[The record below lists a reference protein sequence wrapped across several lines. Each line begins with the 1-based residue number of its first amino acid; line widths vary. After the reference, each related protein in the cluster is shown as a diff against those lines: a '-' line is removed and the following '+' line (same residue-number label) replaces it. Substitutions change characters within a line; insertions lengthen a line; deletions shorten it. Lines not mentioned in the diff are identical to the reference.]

1 MIVMY
6 GVLHATALWELN
18 ASESLVQ
25 RGKMYK
31 VQHPAPRFPVH
42 HQLPIVNPQSCSQR

>member
-25 RGKMYK
+25 RGED
-31 VQHPAPRFPVH
+31 V
-42 HQLPIVNPQSCSQR
+42 